1 MWPTTMGLSDKEF
14 QMCSDPRI
22 RALLITRDG
31 GGGICHNIETQ
42 ACTQWGV
49 KEVNKSRPV
58 GGRQSL
64 GR

>member
-31 GGGICHNIETQ
+31 GGGAYATILRHRHVHNGE
-42 ACTQWGV
+42 
-49 KEVNKSRPV
+49 
-58 GGRQSL
+58 
-64 GR
+64 